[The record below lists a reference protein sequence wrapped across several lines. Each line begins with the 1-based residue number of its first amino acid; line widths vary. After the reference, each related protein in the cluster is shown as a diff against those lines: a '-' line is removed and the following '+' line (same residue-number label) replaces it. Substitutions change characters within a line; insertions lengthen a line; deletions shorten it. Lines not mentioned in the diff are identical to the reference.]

1 MRNEEIEI
9 VKNGNIES
17 DKSLVRTKFDFEYKI
32 PNYDDMVKELLLW
45 MENHKEL
52 YSHYVQ
58 SMNWRK

>member
-1 MRNEEIEI
+1 MLLKCI
-9 VKNGNIES
+9 S
-17 DKSLVRTKFDFEYKI
+17 LLHLVRTKFDFEYKI